1 MSVAEGA
8 KTNWRELAL
17 ELANVSAE
25 LVTVTEA
32 AAAGGWR
39 VDPLV
44 RGMLTSNTTGVS
56 EVVARVLE
64 AAGVQREGV
73 AHGCRK

>member
-32 AAAGGWR
+32 AAGGGWN

-44 RGMLTSNTTGVS
+44 RGMLTSNATGVS

-64 AAGVQREGV
+64 AAGVQRGGV
-73 AHGCRK
+73 AK